1 MHNINVSVIVP
12 IYDYSV
18 YLPTC
23 LNSIVNQDLDN
34 IEIILVNNAR
44 NNIKELIEAYNNKFN
59 NIKIIHDEL
68 KNNFVDLNLAINESK
83 GKYIAFIDSN
93 DFIEQN
99 MLKKLF
105 HVCEN
110 NDLDIGM
117 CKSYSLDDSTQD
129 FGGDLQ
135 NSLYTSTDFKN
146 KIIEG
151 RDVLKLTTQIYSKP
165 YNKLFNRSFLIN
177 NNISYPCF
185 HFGDEVF
192 FYNALLKAD
201 KISIVD
207 EYLYVRRFNNRF
219 SENDNYL
226 DNYAGLINSNIPNDF
241 KTVFSVVIPCFNVEE
256 YVGEAVES
264 VVNQTL
270 DFESSVEI
278 ILVDDGST
286 DGTFDI
292 CSEFVERYPSNVRL
306 LRQENGGQASARN
319 LGLKYASGKYV
330 SFLDADDKLT
340 EDTLSNAYNFF
351 EQHFDEI
358 SFLDYPISFFGD
370 NYSEF
375 NENDKLFSVVIP
387 CFNVEEYVGEAVG
400 SVVNQTL
407 DFESSVEIIL
417 VDDGSTDGTFD
428 ICSEFVERY
437 PSNVRLLRQENG
449 GQASA
454 RNLGL
459 KYASGKYVSFLDAD
473 DKLTEDTFLK
483 AYEFFEKHYD
493 DIDLVAFPMYF
504 FGRKTGDHI
513 LNYKFKKDLVVKLDD
528 CWNFPQ
534 LSASSAI
541 FKRTLFDKFQFDT
554 NLISSEDSVMV
565 NKILLEKMAYG
576 VISTGGYC
584 YRKRFEESST
594 IDSSINDKNYY
605 NPRLKGY
612 FCELIDY
619 SKDKLGYVPKFIQYL
634 IVYDIKWIFLDGDS
648 SILNSNEIVEFNR
661 YLRYIFANI
670 EDEVISCHFEK
681 DPYKIKLLMFK
692 LKYDKFIIKNNNGK
706 ISLNANNQEFDVLNK
721 HNVYIDIIEIK
732 NDTLFISGLFK
743 YYYYDKKDFDIFL
756 TKNSDEKYYPEY
768 VTYSNRKEST
778 MFESKVCF
786 DFEVSLDVN
795 KPSKVEI
802 NIVYRISDEE
812 VIIKLPIKFLN
823 HARMSEVCNYSIWG
837 DYFIKLKDN
846 AFLISKYSFVK
857 FLKEEIA
864 MLIKILKFKGPYW
877 TSALCFHLVYL
888 ILFLFYKN
896 KKIWLVMDRQDR
908 ADDNAEHLFNY
919 MVDIKDTKNKY
930 FVISKDAADF
940 SRLSSIWKNVLGFYS
955 IKHRILYLFA
965 DKIISS
971 QADEIIVNPF
981 WGKNIKWYS
990 GLLTGDKIFLQHG
1003 VAKDDMSTWLR
1014 KYDKNV
1020 KLLVTTSDLEAK
1032 SFDDYNYHYAE
1043 GVVQVLGLP
1052 RYDNLSNESS
1062 NKQILIMP
1070 SWRRSLIHAD
1080 ENQIQKSEYFLRF
1093 NSLINNEKFIRLSKS
1108 LGYKIIFKPH
1118 PNTFE
1123 FIDLFDRNDYV
1134 IIDDKSKYQDLFNNS
1149 SLLITD
1155 YSSLAFDFAYI
1166 KKPIIYYQYGN
1177 DYHFDNNFF
1186 VYQSMGFGEVIKD
1199 EDELIDT
1206 IEEYLNNDC
1215 KIKDKYLKRS
1225 NSFYK
1230 FNDKNN
1236 CKRVYNAIKKIK

>member
-286 DGTFDI
+286 DGTF
-292 CSEFVERYPSNVRL
+292 N
-306 LRQENGGQASARN
+306 
-319 LGLKYASGKYV
+319 
-330 SFLDADDKLT
+330 
-340 EDTLSNAYNFF
+340 
-351 EQHFDEI
+351 
-358 SFLDYPISFFGD
+358 
-370 NYSEF
+370 
-375 NENDKLFSVVIP
+375 
-387 CFNVEEYVGEAVG
+387 
-400 SVVNQTL
+400 
-407 DFESSVEIIL
+407 
-417 VDDGSTDGTFD
+417 

-1186 VYQSMGFGEVIKD
+1186 TYQSMGFGEVIKD

>member
-340 EDTLSNAYNFF
+340 EDT
-351 EQHFDEI
+351 
-358 SFLDYPISFFGD
+358 
-370 NYSEF
+370 
-375 NENDKLFSVVIP
+375 
-387 CFNVEEYVGEAVG
+387 
-400 SVVNQTL
+400 
-407 DFESSVEIIL
+407 
-417 VDDGSTDGTFD
+417 
-428 ICSEFVERY
+428 
-437 PSNVRLLRQENG
+437 
-449 GQASA
+449 
-454 RNLGL
+454 
-459 KYASGKYVSFLDAD
+459 
-473 DKLTEDTFLK
+473 FLK

-634 IVYDIKWIFLDGDS
+634 IVYDIKWIFLDGNS
-648 SILNSNEIVEFNR
+648 SILNSYEQIEFNR
-661 YLRYIFANI
+661 FLRYIFANI
-670 EDEVISCHFEK
+670 EDEVISHHFEK
-681 DPYKIKLLMFK
+681 DPYKIKLFIFK
-692 LKYDKFIIKNNNGK
+692 LKYDKFLIKNDNEK

-721 HNVYIDIIEIK
+721 HNIYIDIIEIK
-732 NDTLFISGLFK
+732 NDILFISGLFN
-743 YYYYDKKDFDIFL
+743 YYYYDKKDFDIVL
-756 TKNSDEKYYPEY
+756 TKNSNEKYYPEY

-778 MFESKVCF
+778 ISESQISF
-786 DFEVSLDVN
+786 DFEVPLNQN
-795 KPSKVEI
+795 KSSKIEI
-802 NIVYRISDEE
+802 NIVYRMVDEE
-812 VIIKLPIKFLN
+812 IIFKMPIKFLN

-837 DYFIKLKDN
+837 DYFIKLKN
-846 AFLISKYSFVK
+846 NTFLISKYSYIK
-857 FLKEEIA
+857 FLKEELF
-864 MLIKILKFKGPYW
+864 MLIKILKIKGPYW
-877 TSALCFHLVYL
+877 TSALCFHFVYL
-888 ILFLFYKN
+888 ILFLFYRN
-896 KKIWLVMDRQDR
+896 KKIWLIMDRQDR

-919 MVDIKDTKNKY
+919 MVNIKDTNNKY
-930 FVISKDAADF
+930 FVISKDATDY
-940 SRLSSIWKNVLGFYS
+940 SRLSSIWKNVLIFYS

>member
-292 CSEFVERYPSNVRL
+292 CSEF
-306 LRQENGGQASARN
+306 
-319 LGLKYASGKYV
+319 
-330 SFLDADDKLT
+330 FLDADDKLT

-428 ICSEFVERY
+428 ICSEFFR
-437 PSNVRLLRQENG
+437 
-449 GQASA
+449 
-454 RNLGL
+454 
-459 KYASGKYVSFLDAD
+459 
-473 DKLTEDTFLK
+473 
-483 AYEFFEKHYD
+483 
-493 DIDLVAFPMYF
+493 
-504 FGRKTGDHI
+504 
-513 LNYKFKKDLVVKLDD
+513 
-528 CWNFPQ
+528 C
-534 LSASSAI
+534 
-541 FKRTLFDKFQFDT
+541 
-554 NLISSEDSVMV
+554 
-565 NKILLEKMAYG
+565 
-576 VISTGGYC
+576 
-584 YRKRFEESST
+584 
-594 IDSSINDKNYY
+594 
-605 NPRLKGY
+605 
-612 FCELIDY
+612 
-619 SKDKLGYVPKFIQYL
+619 
-634 IVYDIKWIFLDGDS
+634 
-648 SILNSNEIVEFNR
+648 
-661 YLRYIFANI
+661 
-670 EDEVISCHFEK
+670 
-681 DPYKIKLLMFK
+681 
-692 LKYDKFIIKNNNGK
+692 
-706 ISLNANNQEFDVLNK
+706 
-721 HNVYIDIIEIK
+721 
-732 NDTLFISGLFK
+732 
-743 YYYYDKKDFDIFL
+743 
-756 TKNSDEKYYPEY
+756 
-768 VTYSNRKEST
+768 
-778 MFESKVCF
+778 
-786 DFEVSLDVN
+786 
-795 KPSKVEI
+795 
-802 NIVYRISDEE
+802 
-812 VIIKLPIKFLN
+812 
-823 HARMSEVCNYSIWG
+823 
-837 DYFIKLKDN
+837 
-846 AFLISKYSFVK
+846 
-857 FLKEEIA
+857 
-864 MLIKILKFKGPYW
+864 
-877 TSALCFHLVYL
+877 
-888 ILFLFYKN
+888 
-896 KKIWLVMDRQDR
+896 
-908 ADDNAEHLFNY
+908 
-919 MVDIKDTKNKY
+919 
-930 FVISKDAADF
+930 
-940 SRLSSIWKNVLGFYS
+940 
-955 IKHRILYLFA
+955 
-965 DKIISS
+965 
-971 QADEIIVNPF
+971 
-981 WGKNIKWYS
+981 
-990 GLLTGDKIFLQHG
+990 
-1003 VAKDDMSTWLR
+1003 
-1014 KYDKNV
+1014 
-1020 KLLVTTSDLEAK
+1020 
-1032 SFDDYNYHYAE
+1032 
-1043 GVVQVLGLP
+1043 
-1052 RYDNLSNESS
+1052 
-1062 NKQILIMP
+1062 
-1070 SWRRSLIHAD
+1070 
-1080 ENQIQKSEYFLRF
+1080 
-1093 NSLINNEKFIRLSKS
+1093 
-1108 LGYKIIFKPH
+1108 
-1118 PNTFE
+1118 
-1123 FIDLFDRNDYV
+1123 
-1134 IIDDKSKYQDLFNNS
+1134 
-1149 SLLITD
+1149 
-1155 YSSLAFDFAYI
+1155 
-1166 KKPIIYYQYGN
+1166 
-1177 DYHFDNNFF
+1177 
-1186 VYQSMGFGEVIKD
+1186 
-1199 EDELIDT
+1199 
-1206 IEEYLNNDC
+1206 
-1215 KIKDKYLKRS
+1215 
-1225 NSFYK
+1225 
-1230 FNDKNN
+1230 
-1236 CKRVYNAIKKIK
+1236 